1 MAAIC
6 FCLLLFPLTIKVFAE
21 TTVAMEVDCGNI
33 SVFRRECHSASYR
46 TYDTCTAA
54 SELEILKTDLTDL
67 SQFRDLREV
76 KQQADRNA
84 IVIGCNEN
92 LEWKSGDFPNLQKVT
107 INKTLKV
114 ATIAIYDNRRLCI
127 PPDDVLRLR
136 KISSET
142 QSDNTFLQK
151 CHCDSHMLHAAA
163 ARNETHLKRC
173 VILNGNLEIN
183 GSTPEHL
190 QSALHSIHIIHGV
203 IMMENS
209 SWKSLHLP
217 VLEEVSTSAERTAI
231 KIQGN
236 TELRSLHMPFIKS
249 VKGKGAHVEIRN
261 NPKLHLEHATKERL
275 LLSRLVQ
282 SYFNDSHSSNSSSKF
297 LIAIPPCDM
306 DVEQTLITSP
316 ELLTSCETIKA
327 NIAITEAIVAK
338 NVDLESLAYVR
349 KLNGCLT
356 IEGTSLDNLSFLRSL
371 REVDCPEDRP
381 PILIENNNIRTLDLG
396 VYRARSS
403 YNRRISVKNNVFL
416 CREFVERWQQLLQA
430 YNTVEPGNAIIE
442 TVEDGSRCDIPILF
456 AFICSAIYLC
466 GFIIFMN
473 SKSAE

>member
-1 MAAIC
+1 MEFLSPAGDELTQAIDQIIADKSLPAHLKAAIGC
-6 FCLLLFPLTIKVFAE
+6 MLEMKEQLNAVVTKNKDL
-21 TTVAMEVDCGNI
+21 MEENEAVK
-33 SVFRRECHSASYR
+33 
-46 TYDTCTAA
+46 
-54 SELEILKTDLTDL
+54 LK
-67 SQFRDLREV
+67 
-76 KQQADRNA
+76 NYA

-261 NPKLHLEHATKERL
+261 NPKLHLEHATKV
-275 LLSRLVQ
+275 S
-282 SYFNDSHSSNSSSKF
+282 
-297 LIAIPPCDM
+297 ACDM

-442 TVEDGSRCDIPILF
+442 TVEDGSRC
-456 AFICSAIYLC
+456 
-466 GFIIFMN
+466 G
-473 SKSAE
+473 KSV